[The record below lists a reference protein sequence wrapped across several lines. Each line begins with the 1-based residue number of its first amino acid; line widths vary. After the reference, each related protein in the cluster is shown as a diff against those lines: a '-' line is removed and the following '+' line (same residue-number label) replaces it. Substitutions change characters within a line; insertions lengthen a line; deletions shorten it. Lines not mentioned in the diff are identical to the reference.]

1 MTTRNKSE
9 YEIPTV
15 IDFEFPNCL
24 GLISQYDENNSRK
37 RVTRKMFNLL
47 GVHLMTRHQISDL
60 YLPFKLN

>member
-24 GLISQYDENNSRK
+24 GLIYQYDEYNSRK

-47 GVHLMTRHQISDL
+47 GV
-60 YLPFKLN
+60 Y

>member
-9 YEIPTV
+9 YEILTV

-37 RVTRKMFNLL
+37 RVTRKVFNLL
-47 GVHLMTRHQISDL
+47 G
-60 YLPFKLN
+60 